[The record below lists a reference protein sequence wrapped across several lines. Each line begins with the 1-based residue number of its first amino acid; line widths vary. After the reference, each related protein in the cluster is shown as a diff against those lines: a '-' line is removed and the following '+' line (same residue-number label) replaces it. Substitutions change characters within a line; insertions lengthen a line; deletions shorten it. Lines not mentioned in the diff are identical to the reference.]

1 MAVMDEFK
9 EERALLKSQPFK
21 KKWEYFWDYYKW
33 HVVIIAFVAYFIGSY
48 AYNIITAKD
57 NMLTVALIDCNSNEG
72 TVEEY
77 KNELMDIM
85 EIDTKEQE
93 ITLDNSFFLS
103 SADTMAYSIAEV
115 FYVKI
120 AAGDIDVVV
129 APDDVFNRYVQNDI
143 FVDIRDFLTPEQIE
157 YYQDSFYYVDRTVIE
172 SEAIYETDFAETP
185 FVDNANHHSPEGME
199 KPVPV
204 GIYVT
209 GTEEFQGHYYFQR
222 ESQEVVFG
230 IIGFVED
237 GTYALQFLDN
247 MTGRVE

>member
-9 EERALLKSQPFK
+9 EERALIKEMPFK
-21 KKWEYFWDYYKW
+21 KRFEYYWGYYKW
-33 HVVIIAFVAYFIGSY
+33 HVLIVTIVAFFITSY
-48 AYNIITAKD
+48 VYNIVTAKED
-57 NMLTVALIDCNSNEG
+57 ILTVALVDCNSNED
-72 TVEEY
+72 TTEEY
-77 KNELMDIM
+77 KNEL
-85 EIDTKEQE
+85 IDLMGLDSKEQD

-103 SADTMAYSIAEV
+103 GADTMAYSMAEV
-115 FYVKI
+115 FFVKV
-120 AAGDIDVVV
+120 AAGDIDVVL

-143 FVDIRDFLTPEQIE
+143 FVDIRDFLSPEQIE
-157 YYQDSFYYVDRTVIE
+157 YYQDSFYYVDYAVIE

-185 FVDNANHHSPEGME
+185 FVDNANHHSPENME
-199 KPVPV
+199 KPIPV

-230 IIGFVED
+230 IVAFVED
-237 GTYALQFLDN
+237 GTHALQFLDN